1 MMKGEMMDKKKIK
14 MVLIVGLV
22 MMIAFTGCRPKVDP
36 VEEENA
42 RHTMVAATVGAQ
54 ATKTAI
60 ARPTD
65 TPVPTNTPVPTA
77 TIQVIT
83 PTDVIPTAA
92 MGTTQTAVAPGAT
105 VTYAAPTTTGGVDA
119 GVWARS
125 APADDSTV
133 KAGEKFQVVVTLM
146 NTGSTTWTPQYYIE
160 YVDGNNFNVS
170 STKYT
175 MPIDVPPSMSIQFT
189 LNFTAPQTV
198 GTAKSNWQIVNPSG
212 TAFGFFY
219 FQYIVQ

>member
-1 MMKGEMMDKKKIK
+1 MKGGMMDKKKIK
-14 MVLIVGLV
+14 MVLILGLV
-22 MMIAFTGCRPKVDP
+22 MILTFTGCRPKVDP

-60 ARPTD
+60 ARPSD

-77 TIQVIT
+77 TIQMIT
-83 PTDVIPTAA
+83 PTDIIPTAA
-92 MGTTQTAVAPGAT
+92 MGTTQTAVAPATT

-125 APADDSTV
+125 TPEDDSTI
-133 KAGEKFQVVVTLM
+133 KAGERFQVVVTIM
-146 NTGSTTWTPQYYIE
+146 NTGSTTWTPEYYIE

-170 STKYT
+170 PTKYT

-189 LNFTAPQTV
+189 LKFTAPESL
-198 GTAKSNWQIVNPSG
+198 GTAKSNWQIVNPNG
-212 TAFGFFY
+212 TAFGYFY
-219 FQYIVQ
+219 FQYIIQ

>member
-1 MMKGEMMDKKKIK
+1 MMDKKKIK

-65 TPVPTNTPVPTA
+65 TPIPTNTPMPTA
-77 TIQVIT
+77 TIQAIT
-83 PTDVIPTAA
+83 PTNPIPTAA
-92 MGTTQTAVAPGAT
+92 MGTTQTPGVT
-105 VTYAAPTTTGGVDA
+105 VTYTAPTAAGGIDG

-133 KAGEKFQVVVTLM
+133 NAGQNFQVVVTIM
-146 NTGSTTWTPQYYIE
+146 NTGTTTWTPEYYIE

-170 STKYT
+170 PTKYT

-189 LNFTAPQTV
+189 LSFTAPQTV
-198 GTAKSNWQIVNPSG
+198 GTAKSNWQIVNPAG

>member
-1 MMKGEMMDKKKIK
+1 MDKKKIK
-14 MVLIVGLV
+14 MLLIIGLV

-77 TIQVIT
+77 TIQAIT
-83 PTDVIPTAA
+83 PTNPIPTAA
-92 MGTTQTAVAPGAT
+92 MGSTQAPGVT
-105 VTYAAPTTTGGVDA
+105 VTYSAPTASSGLDA

-125 APADDSTV
+125 VPADDSV
-133 KAGEKFQVVVTLM
+133 INAGEKFQVVVTIM
-146 NTGSTTWTPQYYIE
+146 NTGTTTWTPQYYIE

-170 STKYT
+170 PTKYT

-189 LNFTAPQTV
+189 LSFTAPQTV
-198 GTAKSNWQIVNPSG
+198 GTAKSNWQIVNPGG

-219 FQYIVQ
+219 FQYIIQ